1 MLENSCFYGHCFPSG
16 TSGKEPAC
24 QCRRLKTWVQ
34 SLGQENPLE
43 NIVAREENG
52 NPFQYSW
59 LENPTDRSL
68 VGDSLG
74 CKELD
79 TT

>member
-1 MLENSCFYGHCFPSG
+1 MQEIQ
-16 TSGKEPAC
+16 A
-24 QCRRLKTWVQ
+24 Q

-43 NIVAREENG
+43 KVVAREENG

>member
-1 MLENSCFYGHCFPSG
+1 MQE
-16 TSGKEPAC
+16 TQA
-24 QCRRLKTWVQ
+24 Q
-34 SLGQENPLE
+34 SMGQENPLE
-43 NIVAREENG
+43 NIVAGEENG

-59 LENPTDRSL
+59 LKNPTDRSL

-74 CKELD
+74 CKGLD